1 MKKISKKILSILMAA
16 AMVATMLPTFALT
29 ALADSAPSGTK
40 SEYAYFVRNLDGV
53 TQNNVT
59 WSEGANFE
67 GNGYAK
73 LNDTPLRAVTA
84 TSGFI
89 ISMDVFN
96 TDNAN
101 AKKFF
106 KFKNG
111 SNYIAVDSGSP
122 DWWTRFRTEISN
134 GTNTRG
140 YYTSDFT
147 SAEFTSKQHTDSGNN
162 SYPVNDWYN
171 LTLVMNTDGSYSYYK
186 DYVLLAT
193 YKSNYISTNN
203 GGGLTDEAAASA
215 ISSATEYIIGAADTS
230 AYEGYTGKIKNLR
243 IFAILRLRLFSLQ

>member
-101 AKKFF
+101 AKK
-106 KFKNG
+106 
-111 SNYIAVDSGSP
+111 
-122 DWWTRFRTEISN
+122 
-134 GTNTRG
+134 
-140 YYTSDFT
+140 
-147 SAEFTSKQHTDSGNN
+147 
-162 SYPVNDWYN
+162 
-171 LTLVMNTDGSYSYYK
+171 
-186 DYVLLAT
+186 
-193 YKSNYISTNN
+193 
-203 GGGLTDEAAASA
+203 
-215 ISSATEYIIGAADTS
+215 
-230 AYEGYTGKIKNLR
+230 
-243 IFAILRLRLFSLQ
+243 